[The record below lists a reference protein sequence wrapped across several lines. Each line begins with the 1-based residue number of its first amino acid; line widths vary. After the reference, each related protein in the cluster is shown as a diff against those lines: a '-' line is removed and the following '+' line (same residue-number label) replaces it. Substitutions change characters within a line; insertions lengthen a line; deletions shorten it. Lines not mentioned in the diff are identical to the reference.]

1 MPPPKSLSNTSLLF
15 TSTIFHLDH
24 NSSPHIESQS
34 FWSTLWRSLLA
45 LSTPFS
51 LLLSLHPYP
60 LLKPF
65 QWLLTALSKNTKI
78 INTAY
83 TAMFNPLLPT
93 SQGSPSSCTHT
104 CVHSLVPV
112 RLAFLQFLDGN
123 NTQAFFLLKTPSTT
137 TIHPTTLQVSAQPQC
152 LQQNLPGAPVGIR
165 FSVLGNQGT
174 YLPLIGVAWS
184 GLWMPISSTRL

>member
-24 NSSPHIESQS
+24 NSSPQIESQS
-34 FWSTLWRSLLA
+34 FWSTLWRSLPA

-51 LLLSLHPYP
+51 LLLSPHPYP

-78 INTAY
+78 INIAY
-83 TAMFNPLLPT
+83 TAMLNLLLPA

-112 RLAFLQFLDGN
+112 RLPSCSSWMATTHRPSFYSKHPLPPLYTQPPLRSQLNHTVFSKIFLE
-123 NTQAFFLLKTPSTT
+123 
-137 TIHPTTLQVSAQPQC
+137 PQSGSGSLC
-152 LQQNLPGAPVGIR
+152 FRQSRNVPATHR
-165 FSVLGNQGT
+165 
-174 YLPLIGVAWS
+174 S
-184 GLWMPISSTRL
+184 GLIWVVNAHLSH